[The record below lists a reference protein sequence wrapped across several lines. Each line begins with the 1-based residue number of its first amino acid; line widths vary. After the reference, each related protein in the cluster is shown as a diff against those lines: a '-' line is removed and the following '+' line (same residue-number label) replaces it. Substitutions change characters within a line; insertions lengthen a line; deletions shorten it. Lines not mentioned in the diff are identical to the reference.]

1 MQFRDCERIRNCER
15 LPEILAK
22 VLAKAMPPA
31 RSDKRKAPPPRA
43 AAAAPG
49 EQPANAERGLQPGL
63 VKEFLEMI
71 QRRDR
76 LGPEFLND
84 DERRQWDEYLDSV
97 PASAEESADGKS
109 LFPVQMPAKCK
120 PRASASGAG
129 SSTSRSQQEIIT
141 YSNAGGRQFHAGDR
155 QRQHAASKPMR
166 AADVPVGST
175 VAIRK
180 EASSVGCQP
189 GYGTPFDVGDVVGA
203 DIDAHGVVQKLS
215 IHFRMPQGADGLF
228 VDDMKKPWNLA
239 CHALHTY
246 HKSCERGIACRAAA
260 QKAGSQVSKFMY
272 TCDAKEVFET
282 KLELNDSKTLKAE
295 TKKRLAESA
304 PEEGGWNALLG
315 IASNKRKA
323 VGGAG
328 GP

>member
-1 MQFRDCERIRNCER
+1 
-15 LPEILAK
+15 
-22 VLAKAMPPA
+22 MPPA
-31 RSDKRKAPPPRA
+31 LSNKRKAPPGGSASAAAGR

-76 LGPEFLND
+76 LGPECLND

-109 LFPVQMPAKCK
+109 LVPVQMPAKCK

-141 YSNAGGRQFHAGDR
+141 YSNAGGRQFHTGDR

-189 GYGTPFDVGDVVGA
+189 GYRTPFDVGDVVGA

-228 VDDMKKPWNLA
+228 VDELGAIQHEADQRALA
-239 CHALHTY
+239 QVNYYNRALQQVCAGAYVHLS
-246 HKSCERGIACRAAA
+246 HHGICGVDVLDSAAA
-260 QKAGSQVSKFMY
+260 LPCPPCIERPHNAHIVPLTIWQSTEEFLVNGIPSQAAGSLGCCC
-272 TCDAKEVFET
+272 T
-282 KLELNDSKTLKAE
+282 
-295 TKKRLAESA
+295 
-304 PEEGGWNALLG
+304 AL
-315 IASNKRKA
+315 
-323 VGGAG
+323 
-328 GP
+328 